1 MIAFNYSLAF
11 AVNEKFRFTITI
23 QFVVSTL
30 VVCFNLYQLTR
41 TTTTNAKYIQLAL
54 YMCSMLT
61 QIFFYCWYGNEVKLK
76 VYDY

>member
-1 MIAFNYSLAF
+1 M
-11 AVNEKFRFTITI
+11 
-23 QFVVSTL
+23 VSTL

-41 TTTTNAKYIQLAL
+41 STITNAKYVQLAL

-76 VYDY
+76 VCNF